1 MTTKKPKRLA
11 KRSPRTSTLIRE
23 TLDWMH
29 IAERCV
35 EFADDCWLW
44 TGATASKNPIVKMP
58 GRPCMTVRRVVL
70 EMDGRAP
77 APRQPCTTTCN
88 EPLCVNPAHV
98 VASTVKAI
106 GKKAAK
112 RGAWSTPGRIAKI
125 TATKRKSSRL
135 MTMELARTI
144 RQSTD
149 RLSDVAAQHGLKLSH
164 VKVIRL
170 GRIWKDH
177 ASPFAGLG
185 QRA

>member
-1 MTTKKPKRLA
+1 MKPL
-11 KRSPRTSTLIRE
+11 PTNPYPHTSTLIRE
-23 TLDWMH
+23 TLNWMR

-44 TGATASKNPIVKMP
+44 TGATAARNPIVKMP
-58 GRPCMTVRRVVL
+58 GRPCTTVRRVVL
-70 EMDGRAP
+70 ELDGRP
-77 APRQPCTTTCN
+77 ASPRQPCTTTCG
-88 EPLCVNPAHV
+88 EALCVNPAHV
-98 VASTVKAI
+98 VASTTKAI
-106 GKKAAK
+106 ARKAAK
-112 RGAWSTPGRIAKI
+112 RGAWSSFGRIAKI
-125 TATKRKSSRL
+125 TATKRKSSTL
-135 MTMELARTI
+135 MSIELARTI

-149 RLSDVAAQHGLKLSH
+149 RLADVAAQHGLKLSH